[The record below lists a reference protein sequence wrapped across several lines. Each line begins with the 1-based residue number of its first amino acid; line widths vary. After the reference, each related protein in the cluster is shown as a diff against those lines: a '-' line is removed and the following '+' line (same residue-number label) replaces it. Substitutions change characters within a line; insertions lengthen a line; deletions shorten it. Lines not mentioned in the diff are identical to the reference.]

1 MILEQ
6 TIQHLT
12 TLNLIGMK
20 QALQQ
25 QIDQPKTFN
34 LSFEERLGLLVDCEK
49 IHRQNKNIDRLL
61 TAAHLRHTATL
72 EGLDYQTE
80 RNLKRDQI
88 SQLATGDWIRQGYNV
103 VITGPTG
110 VGKSWIACAL
120 GHQACRQEYSVLY
133 TRLSMLLEDLRLAQ
147 AKGDYGKRLAKL
159 KVLSLLVLD
168 DWGLDRLNTEQRRM
182 VLDLVEERHPQRSTL
197 ITSQLPINAWYEVI
211 GDPTIADAILDR
223 LLSRN
228 HALTLK
234 GASLRQKSEGQTQL
248 KTSDAA
254 V

>member
-6 TIQHLT
+6 TIQQLA

-25 QIDQPKTFN
+25 QIDQPKTFD

-49 IHRQNKNIDRLL
+49 IHRQNKKVERLL

-72 EGLDYQTE
+72 ETLDYQPD
-80 RNLKRDQI
+80 RNLKREQV
-88 SQLATGDWIRQGYNV
+88 SQLATGEWIRQGYNL

-110 VGKSWIACAL
+110 IGKSWIACAL

-133 TRLSMLLEDLRLAQ
+133 TRLSLLLEDLRLAQ
-147 AKGDYGKRLAKL
+147 AQGTYRKRLAKL
-159 KVLSLLVLD
+159 KALSLLILD

-182 VLDLVEERHPQRSTL
+182 MLDLVEERHPQQSTL
-197 ITSQLPINAWYEVI
+197 ITSQLPVNTWYEVI

-223 LLSRN
+223 LLSKTHN
-228 HALTLK
+228 LTLK
-234 GASLRQKSEGQTQL
+234 GDSLRQKSPL
-248 KTSDAA
+248 K
-254 V
+254 